1 MDKTIDT
8 PSREID
14 LGNIPV
20 HLRTALRRALEF
32 EARAPAPRSAEE
44 AEQCE
49 EQLRVIADEF
59 FGALLTPVLQRAV
72 CSAAVGDAAS
82 ALVRHLPRRMRSD
95 GLETVNV
102 RTSRGTTVPVTTPYY
117 REKHARRAKR
127 RPGLYPALVV
137 LGIYDR
143 CTPKLASDASRAVA
157 MHSSLAEAQAQLRS
171 EGIALDIKTLRSTAY
186 RYAARARAAQ
196 QSAACG
202 LLDRV
207 TGKRV
212 VVSLDGGRVR
222 VRRKKRG
229 PKTKKGRNRFHTDW
243 KEPKLL
249 ILYVVG
255 DDGRPS
261 QTWAPII
268 DGTLR
273 GPEAVF
279 ALLLSYARQIGLNA
293 ADKVL
298 FIADGAPWIW
308 RRLQRLIAALGLS
321 PTQVLGLID
330 FYHAAKQLSDAVKL
344 RRWSATQRTRWL
356 NRTRG
361 LLKRARV
368 DEVITALR
376 ELCRG
381 RTAGKIRT
389 HLNYFLKNRHR
400 FAYTTMVGLGLPR
413 GSGAVESAIRRV
425 INLRIKG
432 ASIYWLPESVDA
444 ILLRVRLFFV
454 EEFLPYSWAFLPADA
469 SLQCS
474 FRGDSNQA
482 SAYPRRSG
490 GQPSLETAPNTVG
503 LSPSGALPSGHSRG
517 VLVRFHGQGDRPVM
531 AVTTGFQGRRFDV
544 PEARTG
550 VPRIDLPSP
559 APCAAADAVFA
570 DAKAFLSSNEA
581 RQMSE
586 SELERELHRRGQ
598 KLVRKLLQGH
608 HDQRSPGQAAGPA
621 EDASGVECS
630 ARREHDSHAETTS
643 GNDAGCG
650 SGLRAARSRRPAS
663 ARCRAEPAAGALLG
677 RYAPPRDHRDRFAGT
692 TAYALEATVVLDII
706 HVAAAMRRAVLVAS
720 SLKACRHSA
729 RDRMGVDRRTVT
741 LGCSCDGPQAATGR
755 RRIDAY

>member
-49 EQLRVIADEF
+49 EQLRAIADEF

-171 EGIALDIKTLRSTAY
+171 DGIALDIKTLRSTAY

-268 DGTLR
+268 DGTL
-273 GPEAVF
+273 
-279 ALLLSYARQIGLNA
+279 
-293 ADKVL
+293 
-298 FIADGAPWIW
+298 
-308 RRLQRLIAALGLS
+308 
-321 PTQVLGLID
+321 
-330 FYHAAKQLSDAVKL
+330 KQLSDAVKL
-344 RRWSATQRTRWL
+344 RRWTATQRARWL

-368 DEVITALR
+368 DEVLTALR

-389 HLNYFLKNRHR
+389 HINYFLKNRHR

-444 ILLRVRLFFV
+444 ILLLRSFYKSGR
-454 EEFLPYSWAFLPADA
+454 WNC
-469 SLQCS
+469 LQ
-474 FRGDSNQA
+474 RMAMTPVGV
-482 SAYPRRSG
+482 SA
-490 GQPSLETAPNTVG
+490 
-503 LSPSGALPSGHSRG
+503 
-517 VLVRFHGQGDRPVM
+517 
-531 AVTTGFQGRRFDV
+531 
-544 PEARTG
+544 
-550 VPRIDLPSP
+550 
-559 APCAAADAVFA
+559 
-570 DAKAFLSSNEA
+570 
-581 RQMSE
+581 
-586 SELERELHRRGQ
+586 
-598 KLVRKLLQGH
+598 
-608 HDQRSPGQAAGPA
+608 
-621 EDASGVECS
+621 
-630 ARREHDSHAETTS
+630 
-643 GNDAGCG
+643 
-650 SGLRAARSRRPAS
+650 
-663 ARCRAEPAAGALLG
+663 
-677 RYAPPRDHRDRFAGT
+677 
-692 TAYALEATVVLDII
+692 
-706 HVAAAMRRAVLVAS
+706 
-720 SLKACRHSA
+720 
-729 RDRMGVDRRTVT
+729 
-741 LGCSCDGPQAATGR
+741 
-755 RRIDAY
+755 

>member
-1 MDKTIDT
+1 MDKSAIDT

-14 LGNIPV
+14 LRNIPV

-32 EARAPAPRSAEE
+32 EARARAPRSAEE

-49 EQLRVIADEF
+49 EQLRAIADEF

-72 CSAAVGDAAS
+72 RSAAVGDPAS

-157 MHSSLAEAQAQLRS
+157 MLSSLAEAQAQLRS
-171 EGIALDIKTLRSTAY
+171 EGIALDIKTLRSTALSL
-186 RYAARARAAQ
+186 RCAGPSGPAERGVR
-196 QSAACG
+196 SAG
-202 LLDRV
+202 PRDRQA
-207 TGKRV
+207 
-212 VVSLDGGRVR
+212 GGRLPR
-222 VRRKKRG
+222 RGPRPCEAQEAWPQDEEGAQPIPYRLEGTEAPHPVRRRRRRA
-229 PKTKKGRNRFHTDW
+229 T
-243 KEPKLL
+243 
-249 ILYVVG
+249 V
-255 DDGRPS
+255 S

-273 GPEAVF
+273 GPQAVF

-444 ILLRVRLFFV
+444 ILLLRSFYKSGR
-454 EEFLPYSWAFLPADA
+454 WNC
-469 SLQCS
+469 LQ
-474 FRGDSNQA
+474 RMAMTPVGV
-482 SAYPRRSG
+482 SA
-490 GQPSLETAPNTVG
+490 
-503 LSPSGALPSGHSRG
+503 
-517 VLVRFHGQGDRPVM
+517 
-531 AVTTGFQGRRFDV
+531 
-544 PEARTG
+544 
-550 VPRIDLPSP
+550 
-559 APCAAADAVFA
+559 
-570 DAKAFLSSNEA
+570 
-581 RQMSE
+581 
-586 SELERELHRRGQ
+586 
-598 KLVRKLLQGH
+598 
-608 HDQRSPGQAAGPA
+608 
-621 EDASGVECS
+621 
-630 ARREHDSHAETTS
+630 
-643 GNDAGCG
+643 
-650 SGLRAARSRRPAS
+650 
-663 ARCRAEPAAGALLG
+663 
-677 RYAPPRDHRDRFAGT
+677 
-692 TAYALEATVVLDII
+692 
-706 HVAAAMRRAVLVAS
+706 
-720 SLKACRHSA
+720 
-729 RDRMGVDRRTVT
+729 
-741 LGCSCDGPQAATGR
+741 
-755 RRIDAY
+755 

>member
-1 MDKTIDT
+1 M
-8 PSREID
+8 
-14 LGNIPV
+14 
-20 HLRTALRRALEF
+20 
-32 EARAPAPRSAEE
+32 
-44 AEQCE
+44 
-49 EQLRVIADEF
+49 
-59 FGALLTPVLQRAV
+59 
-72 CSAAVGDAAS
+72 
-82 ALVRHLPRRMRSD
+82 
-95 GLETVNV
+95 
-102 RTSRGTTVPVTTPYY
+102 
-117 REKHARRAKR
+117 
-127 RPGLYPALVV
+127 
-137 LGIYDR
+137 
-143 CTPKLASDASRAVA
+143 
-157 MHSSLAEAQAQLRS
+157 
-171 EGIALDIKTLRSTAY
+171 
-186 RYAARARAAQ
+186 
-196 QSAACG
+196 
-202 LLDRV
+202 

-249 ILYVVG
+249 IRVRRKKRGPKTKKGRNRFHTDWKEPKLLILYVVG
-255 DDGRPS
+255 DDGPS

-308 RRLQRLIAALGLS
+308 QRIQRLIAALGLS

-444 ILLRVRLFFV
+444 ILLLRSFYKSGRWNCLQRMAMTPVGCERVTGKSGMR
-454 EEFLPYSWAFLPADA
+454 
-469 SLQCS
+469 
-474 FRGDSNQA
+474 
-482 SAYPRRSG
+482 PR
-490 GQPSLETAPNTVG
+490 
-503 LSPSGALPSGHSRG
+503 
-517 VLVRFHGQGDRPVM
+517 
-531 AVTTGFQGRRFDV
+531 
-544 PEARTG
+544 
-550 VPRIDLPSP
+550 
-559 APCAAADAVFA
+559 
-570 DAKAFLSSNEA
+570 
-581 RQMSE
+581 
-586 SELERELHRRGQ
+586 
-598 KLVRKLLQGH
+598 
-608 HDQRSPGQAAGPA
+608 
-621 EDASGVECS
+621 
-630 ARREHDSHAETTS
+630 
-643 GNDAGCG
+643 
-650 SGLRAARSRRPAS
+650 
-663 ARCRAEPAAGALLG
+663 
-677 RYAPPRDHRDRFAGT
+677 
-692 TAYALEATVVLDII
+692 
-706 HVAAAMRRAVLVAS
+706 
-720 SLKACRHSA
+720 
-729 RDRMGVDRRTVT
+729 
-741 LGCSCDGPQAATGR
+741 
-755 RRIDAY
+755 

>member
-1 MDKTIDT
+1 MDKNAIDT

-44 AEQCE
+44 TEQCE
-49 EQLRVIADEF
+49 EQLRAIADEF

-72 CSAAVGDAAS
+72 GSAAVGDAAS

-157 MHSSLAEAQAQLRS
+157 MLSSLAEAQAQLRS

-273 GPEAVF
+273 GPQAVF

-308 RRLQRLIAALGLS
+308 RRIPRLIAALGLS

-444 ILLRVRLFFV
+444 ILLLRSFYKSGR
-454 EEFLPYSWAFLPADA
+454 WNC
-469 SLQCS
+469 LQ
-474 FRGDSNQA
+474 RMAMTPVGV
-482 SAYPRRSG
+482 SA
-490 GQPSLETAPNTVG
+490 
-503 LSPSGALPSGHSRG
+503 
-517 VLVRFHGQGDRPVM
+517 
-531 AVTTGFQGRRFDV
+531 
-544 PEARTG
+544 
-550 VPRIDLPSP
+550 
-559 APCAAADAVFA
+559 
-570 DAKAFLSSNEA
+570 
-581 RQMSE
+581 
-586 SELERELHRRGQ
+586 
-598 KLVRKLLQGH
+598 
-608 HDQRSPGQAAGPA
+608 
-621 EDASGVECS
+621 
-630 ARREHDSHAETTS
+630 
-643 GNDAGCG
+643 
-650 SGLRAARSRRPAS
+650 
-663 ARCRAEPAAGALLG
+663 
-677 RYAPPRDHRDRFAGT
+677 
-692 TAYALEATVVLDII
+692 
-706 HVAAAMRRAVLVAS
+706 
-720 SLKACRHSA
+720 
-729 RDRMGVDRRTVT
+729 
-741 LGCSCDGPQAATGR
+741 
-755 RRIDAY
+755 

>member
-1 MDKTIDT
+1 MDKSAIDT

-14 LGNIPV
+14 LRNIPV

-49 EQLRVIADEF
+49 EQLRAIADEF

-72 CSAAVGDAAS
+72 RSAAVGDAAS

-157 MHSSLAEAQAQLRS
+157 MLSSLAEAQAQLRS
-171 EGIALDIKTLRSTAY
+171 DGIALDIKTLRSTAY

-229 PKTKKGRNRFHTDW
+229 PKTKKGRNRFHTAGRNRS
-243 KEPKLL
+243 
-249 ILYVVG
+249 ILERATV
-255 DDGRPS
+255 S
-261 QTWAPII
+261 AII

-308 RRLQRLIAALGLS
+308 QRIQRLIAALGLS

-444 ILLRVRLFFV
+444 ILLLRSFYKSGR
-454 EEFLPYSWAFLPADA
+454 WNC
-469 SLQCS
+469 LQ
-474 FRGDSNQA
+474 RMAMTPVGV
-482 SAYPRRSG
+482 SA
-490 GQPSLETAPNTVG
+490 
-503 LSPSGALPSGHSRG
+503 
-517 VLVRFHGQGDRPVM
+517 
-531 AVTTGFQGRRFDV
+531 
-544 PEARTG
+544 
-550 VPRIDLPSP
+550 
-559 APCAAADAVFA
+559 
-570 DAKAFLSSNEA
+570 
-581 RQMSE
+581 
-586 SELERELHRRGQ
+586 
-598 KLVRKLLQGH
+598 
-608 HDQRSPGQAAGPA
+608 
-621 EDASGVECS
+621 
-630 ARREHDSHAETTS
+630 
-643 GNDAGCG
+643 
-650 SGLRAARSRRPAS
+650 
-663 ARCRAEPAAGALLG
+663 
-677 RYAPPRDHRDRFAGT
+677 
-692 TAYALEATVVLDII
+692 
-706 HVAAAMRRAVLVAS
+706 
-720 SLKACRHSA
+720 
-729 RDRMGVDRRTVT
+729 
-741 LGCSCDGPQAATGR
+741 
-755 RRIDAY
+755 

>member
-1 MDKTIDT
+1 MQAARS
-8 PSREID
+8 PC
-14 LGNIPV
+14 
-20 HLRTALRRALEF
+20 TARW
-32 EARAPAPRSAEE
+32 P
-44 AEQCE
+44 
-49 EQLRVIADEF
+49 
-59 FGALLTPVLQRAV
+59 
-72 CSAAVGDAAS
+72 
-82 ALVRHLPRRMRSD
+82 
-95 GLETVNV
+95 
-102 RTSRGTTVPVTTPYY
+102 
-117 REKHARRAKR
+117 KR
-127 RPGLYPALVV
+127 RRSSAP
-137 LGIYDR
+137 
-143 CTPKLASDASRAVA
+143 TASP
-157 MHSSLAEAQAQLRS
+157 
-171 EGIALDIKTLRSTAY
+171 LDIKTLRSTAY

-293 ADKVL
+293 ADKLL

-444 ILLRVRLFFV
+444 ILLLRSFYKSGR
-454 EEFLPYSWAFLPADA
+454 WNC
-469 SLQCS
+469 LQ
-474 FRGDSNQA
+474 RMAMTPVGV
-482 SAYPRRSG
+482 SA
-490 GQPSLETAPNTVG
+490 
-503 LSPSGALPSGHSRG
+503 
-517 VLVRFHGQGDRPVM
+517 
-531 AVTTGFQGRRFDV
+531 
-544 PEARTG
+544 
-550 VPRIDLPSP
+550 
-559 APCAAADAVFA
+559 
-570 DAKAFLSSNEA
+570 
-581 RQMSE
+581 
-586 SELERELHRRGQ
+586 
-598 KLVRKLLQGH
+598 
-608 HDQRSPGQAAGPA
+608 
-621 EDASGVECS
+621 
-630 ARREHDSHAETTS
+630 
-643 GNDAGCG
+643 
-650 SGLRAARSRRPAS
+650 
-663 ARCRAEPAAGALLG
+663 
-677 RYAPPRDHRDRFAGT
+677 
-692 TAYALEATVVLDII
+692 
-706 HVAAAMRRAVLVAS
+706 
-720 SLKACRHSA
+720 
-729 RDRMGVDRRTVT
+729 
-741 LGCSCDGPQAATGR
+741 
-755 RRIDAY
+755 